1 MIRDIAVIF
10 AMFIIMVAL
19 QVLLC
24 NNVLL
29 FGVAI
34 PIVFI
39 YFIVRMPIGMNTS
52 LLLTLSFLLGLCVDI
67 FSDTPGLNALSCTLL
82 AMLKRPIFFIYV
94 ERDDSSDLIK
104 PGISSI
110 GTSAFAKYLLTLVAI
125 YCFTML
131 TIEYFSV
138 VNVKEILIM
147 GLASTVLS
155 WILLM
160 GMASLITNR
169 RG

>member
-1 MIRDIAVIF
+1 MIREIAYIF
-10 AMFIIMVAL
+10 VLFIIMVVL

-29 FGVAI
+29 FGVAF

-39 YFIVRMPIGMNTS
+39 YFIIRMPIGMNTS

-67 FSDTPGLNALSCTLL
+67 FSDTPGLNALCSTLL
-82 AMLKRPIFFIYV
+82 AMIKRPIFFIYV
-94 ERDDSSDLIK
+94 ERDDASNLIK

-110 GTSAFAKYLLTLVAI
+110 GFSAFAKYLLTLVAI
-125 YCFTML
+125 YCFSVL

-155 WILLM
+155 WIFLI
-160 GMASLITNR
+160 GMASLTTNR